1 MSFTAETVKY
11 NGKVNLKLCYARG
24 GLYTWTAANPAPCH
38 GHQFRVW
45 VYTSAGQ
52 QTSWQLP
59 RPLPAL
65 NLTQLQL
72 RGGHTWRPAPPSQLQ
87 VS

>member
-1 MSFTAETVKY
+1 M
-11 NGKVNLKLCYARG
+11 
-24 GLYTWTAANPAPCH
+24 
-38 GHQFRVW
+38 W

-72 RGGHTWRPAPPSQLQ
+72 RGGHSWRPAPPRQLQ